1 MAEVDLRFTAAM
13 SGSRI
18 ELSDGSIWRV
28 APMMFEHIR
37 NWPPGTLVAIEEQ
50 PDNPIWP
57 QRLIN
62 LQTDAWVSVVPSS
75 NPGGFGGFGLFG

>member
-1 MAEVDLRFTAAM
+1 MADVDLRFTAAI

-28 APMMFEHIR
+28 APMMFGRIR
-37 NWPPGTLVAIEEQ
+37 DWPPGTLVAIEEQ

-57 QRLIN
+57 QRLIS
-62 LQTDAWVSVVPSS
+62 LESDAWASVVPSS
-75 NPGGFGGFGLFG
+75 SRSGFGGLFG